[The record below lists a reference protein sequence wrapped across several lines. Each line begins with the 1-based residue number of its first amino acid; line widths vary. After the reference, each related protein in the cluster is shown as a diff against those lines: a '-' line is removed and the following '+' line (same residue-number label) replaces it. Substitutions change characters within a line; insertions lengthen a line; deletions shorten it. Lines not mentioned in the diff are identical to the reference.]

1 MSEVYYY
8 TFLLYYASQD
18 GNHQNVIHTVANR
31 YFNQKYIIT
40 KQVIFEFVNEHL
52 CEKFDNYS
60 IFSLYSF
67 LIFYNYSY
75 SLSISMEKLHT

>member
-1 MSEVYYY
+1 M
-8 TFLLYYASQD
+8 
-18 GNHQNVIHTVANR
+18 IHTVANR